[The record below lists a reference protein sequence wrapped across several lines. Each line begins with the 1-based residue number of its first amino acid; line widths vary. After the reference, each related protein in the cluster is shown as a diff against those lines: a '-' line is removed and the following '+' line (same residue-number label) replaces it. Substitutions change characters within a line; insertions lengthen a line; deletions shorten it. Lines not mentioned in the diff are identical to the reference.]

1 MARPREFDE
10 TEVLDRA
17 LETFWSKGFD
27 GTSIQDLIASTG
39 LARASL
45 YGAFGDKHQL
55 YERVLEH
62 YATRASVGSGA
73 RGARVVVETDA
84 PLRQALLALLTTWVG
99 LTCPKVGPR
108 GCFLALAGTQGSD
121 NAFAREALSA
131 SLKKMERVLVDVLR
145 RGQDRGELAA
155 GRDVHALARLFIV
168 LVQGI
173 AVCARVG
180 WSQERLRSVVD
191 ELLDVALPK

>member
-27 GTSIQDLIASTG
+27 GTSIQDLIDSTG

-62 YATRASVGSGA
+62 YASRMSVEGGGA
-73 RGARVVVETDA
+73 LFVADTEA
-84 PLRQALLALLTTWVG
+84 PLRQALEQLLVGWVG
-99 LTCPKVGPR
+99 LSCPKAGPR
-108 GCFLALAGTQGSD
+108 GCFLVLAGTQGSD
-121 NAFAREALSA
+121 NAVAREALSA
-131 SLKKMERVLVDVLR
+131 SLRKTEKLLVDVLR
-145 RGQDRGELAA
+145 RGQERGELSADC
-155 GRDVHALARLFIV
+155 DVSALAKLLVV

-173 AVCARVG
+173 TVVARAG
-180 WSQERLRSVVD
+180 WGQDRLRAVVD
-191 ELLDVALPK
+191 EMLELAIPR

>member
-1 MARPREFDE
+1 VARPREFDE

-27 GTSIQDLIASTG
+27 GTSIQDLIESTG

-55 YERVLEH
+55 YQRVLEH
-62 YATRASVGSGA
+62 YATRTSAEGGA
-73 RGARVVVETDA
+73 MVAVDAEA
-84 PLRQALLALLTTWVG
+84 PLRQALEQLLGTWVG

-131 SLKKMERVLVDVLR
+131 SLRRMEKLLVDVLR
-145 RGQDRGELAA
+145 RGQGRGELAA
-155 GRDVHALARLFIV
+155 GSDVHALARLLIV

-173 AVCARVG
+173 ATCARAG
-180 WSQERLRSVVD
+180 WSQDRLRAVVA
-191 ELLDVALPK
+191 EMLDLSLPK

>member
-45 YGAFGDKHQL
+45 YGAFGDKSLL
-55 YERVLEH
+55 YQRVLEH
-62 YATRASVGSGA
+62 YAARMSADGGHGA
-73 RGARVVVETDA
+73 MVTVDA
-84 PLRQALLALLTTWVG
+84 ALPLRAALEQLLVGWVG
-99 LTCPKVGPR
+99 LTCPKAGPR
-108 GCFLALAGTQGSD
+108 GCFLVLAGTQGND

-131 SLKKMERVLVDVLR
+131 ALRKTERLLSDVLR
-145 RGQDRGELAA
+145 RGQERGELAA
-155 GRDVHALARLFIV
+155 GCDVSALARLLVV

-173 AVCARVG
+173 SICARAG
-180 WSQERLRSVVD
+180 WGQDRLRSVVD
-191 ELLDVALPK
+191 EMLDLAMPD